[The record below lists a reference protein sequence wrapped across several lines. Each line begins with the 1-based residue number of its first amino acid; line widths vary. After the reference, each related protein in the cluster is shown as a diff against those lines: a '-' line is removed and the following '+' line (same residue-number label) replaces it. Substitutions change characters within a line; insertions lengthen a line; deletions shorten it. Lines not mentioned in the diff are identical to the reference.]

1 LAPPVAAPYPRGHMM
16 AQIPVQPVPLGVSW
30 NCVKGSVQA
39 DSLALQLNV
48 EFPVLRS
55 MKYVWRRLRPRS
67 LRPAWLEGSS
77 WEPSSLRR
85 PLEDPNV

>member
-1 LAPPVAAPYPRGHMM
+1 M
-16 AQIPVQPVPLGVSW
+16 AQIPEQPVPLGVSW

-39 DSLALQLNV
+39 DSLALQLKV

-55 MKYVWRRLRPRS
+55 NKNDWRRLRPRS

-77 WEPSSLRR
+77 MAPSSLRR
-85 PLEDPNV
+85 APADPNV